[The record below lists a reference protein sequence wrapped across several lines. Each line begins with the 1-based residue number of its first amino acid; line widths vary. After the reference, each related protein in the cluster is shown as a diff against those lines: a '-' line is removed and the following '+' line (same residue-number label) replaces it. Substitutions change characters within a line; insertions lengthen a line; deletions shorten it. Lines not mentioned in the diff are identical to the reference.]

1 MENRKILYSKL
12 DKFIRKYYLN
22 QLIRGGILTLL
33 SLLVL
38 FIFISILEH
47 YMNFDVMF
55 RTFLFWTYIIINSF
69 IISKFILAP
78 ILQLLK
84 ISKGLKHKDAAKII
98 GNHFKEID
106 DKLLN
111 VLELVEMN
119 ENNDLINASIDQKT
133 ASISP
138 VPVLNAINFKSNIKK
153 GNWLLIPFIL
163 LFVLFISG
171 KKHVITDSSER
182 IIKHNTFFEP
192 EAPYNIIFE
201 QELLAEQYND
211 YLLKIKIEGNEIP
224 NNFLIEYEN
233 NRFLMHNKNK
243 NTHQYLFKNIQ
254 KNKIFRINGGGYK
267 SKNYKI
273 KVIPKPIIKDVTTI
287 IIPPKYTGLENE
299 KYNSLEDIAVA
310 EGSLVKWIIEYENV
324 DSVLFEINKKTY
336 KEKVRGI
343 FEHSSEIRTIK
354 KINVSYK
361 NIYDIGDTIN
371 FKVDLIKDNFPAINI
386 NPLIDSI
393 NNVVTFDGI
402 LNDDYGISKL
412 TFNYDII
419 SNNEVKKHFENI
431 KIKKEIEE
439 TFFYEYDFNSLDLN
453 EGDKVNY
460 YFEVWDND
468 LINGNKKTK
477 SQDFLFKKK
486 TKEELIVEKDEIN
499 KELKSS
505 LDKSANKASD
515 LRNEIEKFN
524 KQMLNKKMLSWQEK
538 EKAKEILNKQK
549 EILREIE
556 ENKKLNEIQNKK
568 QSELNPS
575 ILEKQNQLKELMENV
590 IDEEMKQL
598 LEEFEQLLDEDDKE
612 KLKELLDK
620 LDTKNEDL
628 EKELDRELELF
639 KQLEFEQK
647 TEEIVEKINKIK
659 EEQKSLKEETD
670 SKKLN
675 NNELSKKQ
683 DELEKEMDSL
693 KESINKLKEKNNKLE
708 NKNKIPE
715 TEETQEKISELMK
728 ESKEDLNKNQN
739 KKSSKKQQES
749 IEQLEKL
756 ENMLNSMLES
766 NSEEMQIENIETLRE
781 ILDNLIILSFSQE
794 KLIEK
799 TQKTKVTSSEFIT
812 LVRQQQK
819 LVLDSK
825 IIEDSLFALSK
836 RVVKIQSKINSEI
849 TLIKDNMN
857 ESKNFLEERRVKKS
871 AEKQQFVMTSANNL
885 ALLLSEILKSMQMD
899 LSMMPSS
906 CKKPKNCNN
915 PKNSNNPSMSE
926 IKKAQ
931 KQLNKNMKNGK
942 QNGQKNKDKN
952 KMSSKDLMQLAR
964 KQGLIKSELEKLEN
978 NKQGS
983 KGSKLIDEMKK
994 QMEENEYDIINNNIS
1009 NMTFE
1014 RLDQLIEN
1022 FIDYEKAKKEEGEE
1036 EKRESNEWL
1045 INDSRQNSDYNKM
1058 LKEKKKQLELI
1069 NINPLNLKPYYKKE
1083 VRKYFNSISKEK

>member
-1 MENRKILYSKL
+1 MENRKNLYSKL

-55 RTFLFWTYIIINSF
+55 RTFLFWTYIIINSI

-287 IIPPKYTGLENE
+287 IIPPKYTRLENE

-336 KEKVRGI
+336 KEKVRGV

-419 SNNEVKKHFENI
+419 SNNEVKSHFENI

-439 TFFYEYDFNSLDLN
+439 IFFYEYDFNSLDLN

-477 SQDFLFKKK
+477 SQDFVFKKK

-598 LEEFEQLLDEDDKE
+598 LEEFEELLDEDDKE

-620 LDTKNEDL
+620 LDTENEDL

-670 SKKLN
+670 SKNLN

-799 TQKTKVTSSEFIT
+799 TQKTKVTSSEFIA

-836 RVVKIQSKINSEI
+836 RAVKIQSKINSEI

-857 ESKNFLEERRVKKS
+857 ESKGFLEERRVNKS

-942 QNGQKNKDKN
+942 QNGQKNKGKN

-978 NKQGS
+978 NNQGS

>member
-1 MENRKILYSKL
+1 MENRKNLYSKL

-55 RTFLFWTYIIINSF
+55 RTFLFWTYIIINSI

-171 KKHVITDSSER
+171 KKHVITDSSQR

-273 KVIPKPIIKDVTTI
+273 KVIPKPIIKDVTTT
-287 IIPPKYTGLENE
+287 IIPPKYTRLENE

-468 LINGNKKTK
+468 QINGNKKTK
-477 SQDFLFKKK
+477 SQDFVFKKK

-620 LDTKNEDL
+620 LDTENEDL

-675 NNELSKKQ
+675 NKELSKKQ

-799 TQKTKVTSSEFIT
+799 TQKTKVTSSEFIA

-942 QNGQKNKDKN
+942 QNGQKNKGKN

-978 NKQGS
+978 NNQGS

>member
-55 RTFLFWTYIIINSF
+55 RTFLFWTYIIINSI

-287 IIPPKYTGLENE
+287 IIPPKYTRLENE

-336 KEKVRGI
+336 KEKVKGI

-477 SQDFLFKKK
+477 SQDFVFKKK

-620 LDTKNEDL
+620 LDTENEDL

-799 TQKTKVTSSEFIT
+799 TQKTKVTSSEFIA

-836 RVVKIQSKINSEI
+836 RAVKIQSKINSEI

-942 QNGQKNKDKN
+942 QNGQKNKGKN

-978 NKQGS
+978 NNQGS

>member
-55 RTFLFWTYIIINSF
+55 RTFLFWTYIIINSI

-287 IIPPKYTGLENE
+287 IIPPKYTRLENE

-477 SQDFLFKKK
+477 SQDFVFKKK

-620 LDTKNEDL
+620 LDTENEDL

-794 KLIEK
+794 KLIKK
-799 TQKTKVTSSEFIT
+799 TQKTKVTSSEFIA

-836 RVVKIQSKINSEI
+836 RAVKIQSKINSEI

-857 ESKNFLEERRVKKS
+857 ESKKFLEERRVKKS

-942 QNGQKNKDKN
+942 QNGQKNKGKN

>member
-1 MENRKILYSKL
+1 MENRKNLYSKL

-55 RTFLFWTYIIINSF
+55 RTFLFWTYIIINSI

-287 IIPPKYTGLENE
+287 IIPPKYTRLENE

-468 LINGNKKTK
+468 QINGNKKTK
-477 SQDFLFKKK
+477 SQDFVFKKK

-620 LDTKNEDL
+620 LDTENEDL

-799 TQKTKVTSSEFIT
+799 TQKTKVTSSEFIA

-942 QNGQKNKDKN
+942 QNGQKNKGKN

-978 NKQGS
+978 NNQGS

>member
-55 RTFLFWTYIIINSF
+55 RTFLFWTYIIINSI

-287 IIPPKYTGLENE
+287 IIPPKYTRLENE

-354 KINVSYK
+354 EINVFYK

-477 SQDFLFKKK
+477 SQDFVFKKK

-620 LDTKNEDL
+620 LDTENEGL

-799 TQKTKVTSSEFIT
+799 TQKTKVTSSEFIA

-836 RVVKIQSKINSEI
+836 RAVKIQSKINSEI

-942 QNGQKNKDKN
+942 QNGQKNKGKN

-964 KQGLIKSELEKLEN
+964 KQGLIKSELEKLDN

-983 KGSKLIDEMKK
+983 KGSKLIDKMKK

-1058 LKEKKKQLELI
+1058 LKEKKRQLELI

>member
-55 RTFLFWTYIIINSF
+55 RTFLFWTYIIINSI

-287 IIPPKYTGLENE
+287 IIPPKYTRLENE

-468 LINGNKKTK
+468 QINGNKKTK
-477 SQDFLFKKK
+477 SQDFVFKKK

-620 LDTKNEDL
+620 LDAENEDL

-659 EEQKSLKEETD
+659 KEQKSLKEETD

-799 TQKTKVTSSEFIT
+799 TQKTKVTSSEFIA

-942 QNGQKNKDKN
+942 QNGQKNKGKN

>member
-55 RTFLFWTYIIINSF
+55 RTFLFWTYIIINSI

-287 IIPPKYTGLENE
+287 IIPPKYTRLENE

-354 KINVSYK
+354 EINVFYK

-393 NNVVTFDGI
+393 NNVVTFDGV

-431 KIKKEIEE
+431 KIKREIEE

-468 LINGNKKTK
+468 QINGNKKTK
-477 SQDFLFKKK
+477 SQDFVFKKK

-620 LDTKNEDL
+620 LDTENEDL

-799 TQKTKVTSSEFIT
+799 TQKTKVTSSEFIA

-942 QNGQKNKDKN
+942 QNGQKNKGKN

-1009 NMTFE
+1009 NITFE

>member
-1 MENRKILYSKL
+1 MENRKNLYSKL

-22 QLIRGGILTLL
+22 QLVRGGILTLL

-55 RTFLFWTYIIINSF
+55 RTFLFWTYIIINSI

-287 IIPPKYTGLENE
+287 IIPPKYTRLENE

-336 KEKVRGI
+336 KEKVRSI

-468 LINGNKKTK
+468 QINGNKKTK
-477 SQDFLFKKK
+477 SQDFVFKKK

-620 LDTKNEDL
+620 LDTENEDL

-799 TQKTKVTSSEFIT
+799 TQKTKVTSSEFIA

-942 QNGQKNKDKN
+942 QNGQKNKGKN
-952 KMSSKDLMQLAR
+952 KMSSKELMQLAR

-978 NKQGS
+978 NNQGS

-1045 INDSRQNSDYNKM
+1045 INDSKQNSDHNKII
-1058 LKEKKKQLELI
+1058 KEKKKQLELI

>member
-1 MENRKILYSKL
+1 MENRKNLYSKL

-55 RTFLFWTYIIINSF
+55 RTFLFWTYIIINSI

-287 IIPPKYTGLENE
+287 IIPPKYTRLENE

-336 KEKVRGI
+336 KEKVRGV

-468 LINGNKKTK
+468 QINGNKKTK
-477 SQDFLFKKK
+477 SQDFVFKKK

-620 LDTKNEDL
+620 LDTENEDL

-799 TQKTKVTSSEFIT
+799 TQKTKVTSSEFIA

-942 QNGQKNKDKN
+942 QNGQKNKGKN

-978 NKQGS
+978 NNQGS

>member
-55 RTFLFWTYIIINSF
+55 RTFLFWTYIIINSI

-201 QELLAEQYND
+201 QELLAEQYDD

-273 KVIPKPIIKDVTTI
+273 NVIPKPIIKDVTTI
-287 IIPPKYTGLENE
+287 IIPPKYTRLENE

-354 KINVSYK
+354 EINVFYK

-393 NNVVTFDGI
+393 NNVVTFDGV

-431 KIKKEIEE
+431 KIKREIEE

-468 LINGNKKTK
+468 QINGNKKTK
-477 SQDFLFKKK
+477 SQDFVFKKK

-620 LDTKNEDL
+620 LDAENEDL

-693 KESINKLKEKNNKLE
+693 KESIDKLKEKNNKLE

-799 TQKTKVTSSEFIT
+799 TQKTKVTSSEFIA

-942 QNGQKNKDKN
+942 QNGQKNKGKN

-978 NKQGS
+978 NNQGS
-983 KGSKLIDEMKK
+983 KGSKLIDKMKK

-1009 NMTFE
+1009 NITFE

-1045 INDSRQNSDYNKM
+1045 INDSKQNSDHNKM

>member
-55 RTFLFWTYIIINSF
+55 RTFLFWTYIVINSI

-287 IIPPKYTGLENE
+287 IIPPKYTRLENE

-477 SQDFLFKKK
+477 SQDFVFKKK

-575 ILEKQNQLKELMENV
+575 ILEKHNQLKELMENV
-590 IDEEMKQL
+590 IDEEIKQL

-620 LDTKNEDL
+620 LDTENEDL

-799 TQKTKVTSSEFIT
+799 TQKTKVTSSEFIA

-942 QNGQKNKDKN
+942 QNGQKNKGKN
-952 KMSSKDLMQLAR
+952 KMSNKDLMQLAR

>member
-1 MENRKILYSKL
+1 MENRKNLYSKL

-55 RTFLFWTYIIINSF
+55 RTFLFWTYIIINSI

-233 NRFLMHNKNK
+233 NRFLMHNKNI

-287 IIPPKYTGLENE
+287 IIPPKYTRLENE

-324 DSVLFEINKKTY
+324 DSVLFEINKKKY

-477 SQDFLFKKK
+477 SQDFVFKKK

-620 LDTKNEDL
+620 LDTENEDL

-715 TEETQEKISELMK
+715 TKETQEKISELMK

-799 TQKTKVTSSEFIT
+799 TQKTKVTSSEFIA

-836 RVVKIQSKINSEI
+836 RAVKIQSKINSEI

-942 QNGQKNKDKN
+942 QNGQKNKGKN

-978 NKQGS
+978 NNQGS

>member
-1 MENRKILYSKL
+1 MENRKNLYSKL

-55 RTFLFWTYIIINSF
+55 RTFLFWTYIIINSI

-287 IIPPKYTGLENE
+287 IIPPKYTRLENE

-336 KEKVRGI
+336 KEKVKGI

-477 SQDFLFKKK
+477 SQDFVFKKK

-620 LDTKNEDL
+620 LDAENEDL

-715 TEETQEKISELMK
+715 TKETQEKISELMK

-799 TQKTKVTSSEFIT
+799 TQKTKVTSSEFIA

-836 RVVKIQSKINSEI
+836 RAVKIQSKINSEI

-942 QNGQKNKDKN
+942 QNGQKNKGKN

-978 NKQGS
+978 NNQGS

>member
-1 MENRKILYSKL
+1 MENRKNLYSKL

-55 RTFLFWTYIIINSF
+55 RTFLFWTYIIINSI

-119 ENNDLINASIDQKT
+119 KNNDLINASIDQKT

-287 IIPPKYTGLENE
+287 IIPPKYTRLENE

-336 KEKVRGI
+336 KEKVRGV

-477 SQDFLFKKK
+477 SQDFVFKKK

-620 LDTKNEDL
+620 LDTENEDL

-799 TQKTKVTSSEFIT
+799 TQKTKVTSSEFIA

-836 RVVKIQSKINSEI
+836 RAVKIQSKINSEI

-942 QNGQKNKDKN
+942 QNGQKNKGKN

>member
-1 MENRKILYSKL
+1 MENRKNLYSKL

-55 RTFLFWTYIIINSF
+55 RTFLFWTYIIINSI

-287 IIPPKYTGLENE
+287 IIPPKYTRLENE

-371 FKVDLIKDNFPAINI
+371 FKVDLIKDNFPTINI

-468 LINGNKKTK
+468 QINGNKKTK
-477 SQDFLFKKK
+477 SQNFVFKKK

-620 LDTKNEDL
+620 LDTENEDL

-799 TQKTKVTSSEFIT
+799 TQKTKVTSSEFIA

-836 RVVKIQSKINSEI
+836 RAVKIQSKINSEI

-857 ESKNFLEERRVKKS
+857 ESKKFLEERRVKKS

-942 QNGQKNKDKN
+942 QNGQKNKGKN
-952 KMSSKDLMQLAR
+952 KMSNKDLMQLAR

-978 NKQGS
+978 NNQGS

>member
-55 RTFLFWTYIIINSF
+55 RTFLFWTYIIINSI

-138 VPVLNAINFKSNIKK
+138 VPVLNAINFKSSIKK

-287 IIPPKYTGLENE
+287 IIPPKYTSLENE

-477 SQDFLFKKK
+477 SQDFVFKKK

-620 LDTKNEDL
+620 LDTENEDL

-799 TQKTKVTSSEFIT
+799 TQKTKVTSSEFIA

-871 AEKQQFVMTSANNL
+871 SEKQQFVMTSANNL
-885 ALLLSEILKSMQMD
+885 ALLLSEILKNMQMD

-942 QNGQKNKDKN
+942 QNGQKNKGKN

-1058 LKEKKKQLELI
+1058 LKVKKKQLELI

>member
-1 MENRKILYSKL
+1 MENRKNLYSKL

-55 RTFLFWTYIIINSF
+55 RTFLFWTYIIINSI

-287 IIPPKYTGLENE
+287 IIPPKYTRLENE

-477 SQDFLFKKK
+477 SQDFVFKKK

-620 LDTKNEDL
+620 LDTENEDL

-799 TQKTKVTSSEFIT
+799 TQKTKVTSSEFIA

-836 RVVKIQSKINSEI
+836 RAVKIQSKINSEI

-942 QNGQKNKDKN
+942 QNGQKNKGKN

-978 NKQGS
+978 NNQGS